1 MSQSLD
7 ILNIFNARTSEMSF
21 LKTKIFFEKL
31 EYRFLVD
38 STIIERA
45 TFLYKTALSNGNV
58 RTNEMGRRKWTYHK
72 KTQFCLKQ
80 LYFLE
85 NLL

>member
-58 RTNEMGRRKWTYHK
+58 RTNKMGRRKWTYHK